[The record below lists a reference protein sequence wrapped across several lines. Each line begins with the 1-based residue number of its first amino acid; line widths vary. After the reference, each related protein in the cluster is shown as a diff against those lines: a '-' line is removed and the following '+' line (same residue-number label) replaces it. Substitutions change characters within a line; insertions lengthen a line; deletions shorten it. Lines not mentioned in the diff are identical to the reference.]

1 MGYEMNPCF
10 WTDAGEE
17 RENTFITDANPLVQA
32 ALIDEF
38 WVPCRTVCQNGV
50 LDIEEECEPFED
62 LIDVGGTCLWEVT
75 NPGTQYEYCSDT
87 CMCKE
92 GWEINPDFD
101 RSLAQ
106 TA

>member
-1 MGYEMNPCF
+1 MNPCF

-32 ALIDEF
+32 ALIAEF

-75 NPGTQYEYCSDT
+75 NPGT
-87 CMCKE
+87 
-92 GWEINPDFD
+92 
-101 RSLAQ
+101 
-106 TA
+106 